1 MLQANVIGTLIGIL
15 PGAGADIA
23 AWVSYGVSKRSSA
36 TPEEYGRGSLHGV
49 ADAGA
54 ANNAAL
60 AGAWV
65 PALTLGIP
73 GDSITAIVL
82 GIMMM
87 KNLQPGPEIFEK
99 QGVLVHSLYL
109 VFVLAN
115 FALLPAGFLAVRAS
129 GHLVRVPRHTLLP
142 IIVLFCV
149 LGSYAIAG
157 SYFDVATMLVMG
169 VLGFVLERW
178 QVPVGPVVLGI
189 ILGGPLE
196 ERFIQAMTAS
206 GGALSVFFARP
217 AAAVLGVLALV
228 VCLLPAVS
236 AWRARKTM
244 PA

>member
-1 MLQANVIGTLIGIL
+1 
-15 PGAGADIA
+15 
-23 AWVSYGVSKRSSA
+23 
-36 TPEEYGRGSLHGV
+36 
-49 ADAGA
+49 
-54 ANNAAL
+54 
-60 AGAWV
+60 V

-129 GHLVRVPRHTLLP
+129 GQLVRVPRHTLLP